1 VVAVATSERT
11 QKLLARG
18 ALARQDFREHCRFSL
33 GHEPPAHFDEV
44 TEALQEI
51 ADKPAGKKL
60 IVVAPPGAAK
70 TTIVGVGFMSY
81 MIGRYP
87 ERHNGLLSYADSVGW
102 SRSLAIRNLI
112 ESSLPYRVTFPDVQ
126 PDKRKWGVAE
136 FNVKRPDL
144 GDPHPTLRA
153 GGTMS
158 AVVSYRINGL
168 LIDDPHDQKNANTPQ
183 FRDKVWSNYEQAI
196 LTRKTSDAWEVV
208 IGTRW
213 ADGDFIGRLL
223 KRKGYRIIHI
233 PALTKTG
240 RSYWSSAY
248 PKDFLDEL
256 KFKSP
261 ALFAVQ
267 YMGDTTGGDTGII
280 RSLATYDQPPS
291 ALLEKGDL
299 LVASGWDTAFK
310 EKQQNDFSVG
320 YIGGMDRWGRIF
332 ILDRVKGRWGLP
344 GLLDEINNSYLK
356 YSQSYVWIEDAA
368 SGTPAIQ
375 TLMESSPHMPTVPVT
390 YRGGKTT
397 RAHAL
402 APFLHGGHVLFPK
415 YADWYEDAAYNLTR
429 FPYADHDDDLDALF
443 CLVDNL
449 TKLRHPSSIIDRPRV
464 TLEMR

>member
-1 VVAVATSERT
+1 VTSVVTSERT

-18 ALARQDFREHCRFSL
+18 TAARASFAEFCRFVL
-33 GHEPPAHFDEV
+33 GIDPALHQAEWV
-44 TEALQEI
+44 KELQAI
-51 ADKPAGKKL
+51 GDKPKGAKL
-60 IVVAPPGAAK
+60 IIVAPPGSGK
-70 TTIVGVGFMSY
+70 TQLVGVGFTAW
-81 MIGRYP
+81 MIGRHP
-87 ERHNGLLSYADSVGW
+87 ERHHGLLSYADTVGW
-102 SRSLAIRNLI
+102 ARSLAVRNLI
-112 ESSLPYRVTFPDVQ
+112 ENSLPYRVTFPEVQ

-144 GDPHPTLRA
+144 ADPHPTLRA
-153 GGTMS
+153 GGTTS

-168 LIDDPHDQKNANTPQ
+168 LIDDPHDQKNSNNTSL
-183 FRDKVWSNYEQAI
+183 REKVWQNYEQAI

-223 KRKGYRIIHI
+223 KRKGYRVITT
-233 PALTKTG
+233 PALTKSG
-240 RSYWSSAY
+240 RSYWPEQY

-256 KFKSP
+256 RFKSP

-280 RSLATYDQPPS
+280 RSIATYDDP
-291 ALLEKGDL
+291 AEVVVAKGGL

-332 ILDRVKGRWGLP
+332 ILDRIKGRWGLP
-344 GLLDEINNSYLK
+344 GLLEQINDAFIK

-375 TLMESSPHMPTVPVT
+375 TLMESSPHIPTVPVS

-415 YADWYEDAAYNLTR
+415 YADWFEDAQFNLTR
-429 FPYADHDDDLDALF
+429 FPYADHDDDVDALF
-443 CLVDNL
+443 TLIDNL
-449 TKLRHPSSIIDRPRV
+449 TKLRHPSSIIDRPNPIMV
-464 TLEMR
+464 MS